1 MNFDYIVAEAN
12 QDEFAKYMNPPQLGT
27 HDYNYL
33 FEFKFES
40 GTIKSNLIKWCR
52 DNKIDYL
59 TGHLGGFYADIYG
72 EDKYYYLHTE
82 STGNKN
88 FEVYAVKSD
97 MIKRDQNFS
106 RIIPLVPRAIKI
118 TLPERKFRL
127 TLANGDK
134 VIVSEY
140 MPSIEAKSKL
150 LGRKYK
156 VLPFDC
162 NETSVCCA
170 VEIVA

>member
-1 MNFDYIVAEAN
+1 MNHENTNTEVSSDA
-12 QDEFAKYMNPPQLGT
+12 FAKFMNPPQLKA

-33 FEFKFES
+33 FEFKFEK
-40 GTIKSNLIKWCR
+40 GTIKSNLIDWCKK
-52 DNKIDYL
+52 NKIDYL

-82 STGNKN
+82 STGNEN

-97 MIKRDQNFS
+97 WIKRDQNFS
-106 RIIPLVPRAIKI
+106 RIIPLAPRAIWI

-162 NETSVCCA
+162 NETSVCCD